1 MSVQKRATLT
11 RQMSVSLSDVKNS
24 FLILEKTESLSP
36 IQYLFLETAFRVKRD
51 KGSHPSRFP
60 SCLSVFSPA
69 ISTGMEKTQTLFI
82 SKLHG
87 HIIKWKKAIFSVPSK
102 SKNILLYHLIVRQ
115 VSLTGEKKP
124 IALSDENY
132 LQPQV
137 VRWCCWWKDW
147 RPPITVPEPSGRI
160 VIQIT
165 LHFLLHFQQ
174 LKTSYLSCCICHTML
189 GLGKNW

>member
-1 MSVQKRATLT
+1 MLKTVSSYLKRLRVYHLSNICFWKQHLEWKGTKVAILLD
-11 RQMSVSLSDVKNS
+11 SLHAC
-24 FLILEKTESLSP
+24 
-36 IQYLFLETAFRVKRD
+36 Q
-51 KGSHPSRFP
+51 
-60 SCLSVFSPA
+60 VFSPA